1 VLSLRDPMAD
11 NIQMQTM
18 QATIAKLME
27 QSDGYNEQVQRIT
40 QTLASIQFQMTETK
54 ETHTE

>member
-1 VLSLRDPMAD
+1 MAD

-40 QTLASIQFQMTETK
+40 QTLASIQFQMAETK